1 MANTTPIIGYSP
13 NDFFYNKAD
22 VCRLDEAGSFKD
34 TSNDESND
42 ESNGVTGYKTACD
55 TNKKLAHE
63 LEKQTNYATTTSAKY
78 EYTKIMYNRELL
90 RTFNYLAGIGALAY
104 YIYVNNQ

>member
-1 MANTTPIIGYSP
+1 MANITPIIGYSP

-22 VCRLDEAGSFKD
+22 ICSQDGAGSFKD
-34 TSNDESND
+34 TSNDEPNS
-42 ESNGVTGYKTACD
+42 ETGYKIQCD